1 LQRIA
6 TNYDVEDSH
15 ELKDTL
21 KDTDSVVDIV
31 TNMLCHDKNENNH
44 LQPDKNEQT
53 EVSLCC
59 T

>member
-31 TNMLCHDKNENNH
+31 TNMLKNENNH